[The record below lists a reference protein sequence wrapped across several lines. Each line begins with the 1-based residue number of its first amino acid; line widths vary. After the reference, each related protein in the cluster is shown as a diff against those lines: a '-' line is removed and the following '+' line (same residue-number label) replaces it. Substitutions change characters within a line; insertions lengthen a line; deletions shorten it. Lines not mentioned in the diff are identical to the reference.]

1 MAADHAHGGAGLAP
15 ADRPR
20 LVVGGIAWIVSALG
34 YFVAQGFVAAA
45 WVHPSYSWSSNY
57 ISDLGNTACGLFA
70 VPHGTKVLV
79 CSPRHTTMNVAFILI
94 GVLVIVGALLLRRLW
109 PEGRLSRIATVLF
122 VISGVGKVVVGL
134 VPENTRIG
142 LHLLGAL
149 NVPVIAVAMVL
160 VSWAMLPVDR
170 SLGIVGLVLAVT
182 ALVGTVLSTAGQF
195 THGLY
200 LGLGVGGMERISDYP
215 TSLWLLLLGVIAVA
229 SPTAVA
235 TSHHVV
241 DLTDVA
247 TAAARAAGGQDAEA
261 RSGQAS
267 RPG

>member
-1 MAADHAHGGAGLAP
+1 MAAEHARVGAVPAP
-15 ADRPR
+15 GDRPR
-20 LVVGGIAWIVSALG
+20 LVAGGIAWIASTLG

-79 CSPRHTTMNVAFILI
+79 CSPRHTSMNAAFVLT

-109 PEGRLSRIATVLF
+109 PERRLSRIATWLF
-122 VISGVGKVVVGL
+122 VISGMGKVVVGL

-160 VSWAMLPVDR
+160 VSWAMLPFDR
-170 SLGIVGLVLAVT
+170 SLAIVGLVLAAI

-229 SPTAVA
+229 SPAAVTAP
-235 TSHHVV
+235 HHLV
-241 DLTDVA
+241 DVA
-247 TAAARAAGGQDAEA
+247 VSERPVDATASQR
-261 RSGQAS
+261 R
-267 RPG
+267 